1 MPNSRTMK
9 AIAIN
14 AQLNP
19 FVGGGVETN
28 LQSLLGCK
36 AIRAADLPLKLLTL
50 DRYTEAVRQISP
62 ENAEAVPWPWR
73 QDPITVRRSIF
84 DGWLARQ
91 PLAVRQQRIERW
103 RVQTELKNER
113 ALKDLAAKGDAHLKR
128 LGVAA
133 VHFPGSYIFS
143 TDLPFLYEPWDLQHQ
158 HYPEF
163 FTIHEYKR
171 REFVYRRGCERAALV
186 ITATHW
192 IKDDI
197 VRLYGIDRAKI
208 AVIPRASIFT
218 AKPLGDAQRR
228 ALLAGL
234 GTPDRFIFYPAMTF
248 PHKNHVRLFQALAL
262 LRDKRGIDLT
272 LVMSGRMHKPY
283 WPEVRKHIRQL
294 RLGDRVRVLGRVS
307 EDQLTALFQ
316 SAQFMVFPS
325 LFEGLGLPL
334 LEAFMHRLPVL
345 AAAATSIPEVVGDAA
360 MLFDPHDP
368 EAIAD
373 AIATALNDPA
383 RLNSLVQ
390 KGVARLAE
398 FDWDVAGPKFMS
410 CYRHVLGAPLYAGER
425 AWLDAALT

>member
-1 MPNSRTMK
+1 MK

-36 AIRAADLPLKLLTL
+36 AIRATDLSIKLLAIE
-50 DRYTEAVRQISP
+50 RYTEAVRQISP
-62 ENAEAVPWPWR
+62 SNAEAVPWPWG
-73 QDPITVRRSIF
+73 QDPITVRRTLF
-84 DGWLARQ
+84 DGWVSRLPPPVRRQ
-91 PLAVRQQRIERW
+91 KVERW

-113 ALKDLAAKGDAHLKR
+113 ALRELAANGDADLKR
-128 LGVAA
+128 LGVGA
-133 VHFPGSYIFS
+133 VHFPASYIFA
-143 TDLPFLYEPWDLQHQ
+143 TELPFLYEPWDLQHR

-163 FTIHEYKR
+163 FTLPEYKR

-197 VRLYGIDRAKI
+197 VRQYGIDRSKI

-218 AKPLGDAQRR
+218 AKQIEDSQRR
-228 ALLAGL
+228 ALLAAL
-234 GTPDRFIFYPAMTF
+234 GVPDQFIFYPAMAF
-248 PHKNHVRLFQALAL
+248 PHKNHIRLFQALTI
-262 LRDKRGIDLT
+262 LRDKRGIRPT
-272 LVMSGRMHKPY
+272 LVMSGRIHKPF
-283 WPEVRKHIRQL
+283 WPEIMRQIKQLHLSDQVRP
-294 RLGDRVRVLGRVS
+294 LGRVT
-307 EDQLTALFQ
+307 EDQLAALFQ

-360 MLFDPHDP
+360 MLFDPNDP
-368 EAIAD
+368 EAIAE
-373 AIATALNDPA
+373 AIAAALNDLA
-383 RLNSLVQ
+383 RLSSLVE
-390 KGVARLAE
+390 KGLNRLAA
-398 FDWDVAGPKFMS
+398 FDWDVAGPKFVA
-410 CYRHVLGAPLYAGER
+410 CYRHVLGAPLDVEER
-425 AWLDAALT
+425 VWLDAALV